1 MRNRCMFL
9 VAVLLSAALLWAC
22 SRDRSPFTLD
32 TAPRHFNE
40 LRALESLL
48 ETDPAQ
54 AAFSVE
60 GLLEAALEAPF
71 TTLDSIELDLRV
83 VQMQYKNRWLDENS
97 PELAPVVAFYDSLA
111 VLYPTDEDL
120 CYLRA
125 NAHYYKGVEYA
136 FANDDVEAFRHY
148 LGALGV
154 MRQFQAWDEH
164 PYAKRFIALT
174 YTRLSEIL
182 YSFGLYDNA
191 MEACQQA
198 TSYFENDADLAAM
211 LRYEANIYQAEKEY
225 DKALACFG
233 QAKDLAPLGVDD
245 GELALGAKLF
255 EMQQYDSAYPHLK
268 RAFASGDPIARV
280 DAAAKLSEI
289 CRVNGKA
296 DEELRYTRFYVESS
310 MRETRRAPK
319 KMEIEYLYENFNR
332 QEEEVTI
339 HPKSNFSATFWVLLV
354 LLAVIAFMAYIIVR
368 NRKRISHIENKITTF
383 ELSRDQEKAEN
394 DQDNK
399 QIRQLSDTREQLEN
413 ANRIDFDSALQSYLE
428 SHIVLKIK
436 RSLEGKD
443 IMIKNVTVFPKLKLK
458 EMDYIGLVQV
468 ANSCFPDFSSRFL
481 KDNPDLNVT
490 DVRHSCLA
498 LMGMNDA
505 EIAVLEGISY
515 SGANRR
521 SNKILTALN
530 EVDTL
535 ESALLTY
542 IRTRF

>member
-198 TSYFENDADLAAM
+198 TTYFEKDADLAAM
-211 LRYEANIYQAEKEY
+211 MRYEAHIYQAEKEY

-280 DAAAKLSEI
+280 DAAAKEI
-289 CRVNGKA
+289 MPLTQSGK
-296 DEELRYTRFYVESS
+296 
-310 MRETRRAPK
+310 
-319 KMEIEYLYENFNR
+319 
-332 QEEEVTI
+332 
-339 HPKSNFSATFWVLLV
+339 
-354 LLAVIAFMAYIIVR
+354 
-368 NRKRISHIENKITTF
+368 
-383 ELSRDQEKAEN
+383 
-394 DQDNK
+394 
-399 QIRQLSDTREQLEN
+399 
-413 ANRIDFDSALQSYLE
+413 
-428 SHIVLKIK
+428 
-436 RSLEGKD
+436 
-443 IMIKNVTVFPKLKLK
+443 
-458 EMDYIGLVQV
+458 
-468 ANSCFPDFSSRFL
+468 
-481 KDNPDLNVT
+481 
-490 DVRHSCLA
+490 
-498 LMGMNDA
+498 
-505 EIAVLEGISY
+505 
-515 SGANRR
+515 
-521 SNKILTALN
+521 
-530 EVDTL
+530 
-535 ESALLTY
+535 
-542 IRTRF
+542 

>member
-22 SRDRSPFTLD
+22 SRDRSPFTPD

-111 VLYPTDEDL
+111 ALYPTDEDL

-198 TSYFENDADLAAM
+198 TTYFENDADLAAM
-211 LRYEANIYQAEKEY
+211 MRYEANIYQAEKEY
-225 DKALACFG
+225 DKALACFS

-310 MRETRRAPK
+310 MRETRRAAK
-319 KMEIEYLYENFNR
+319 KMEIDYLFDEFNR
-332 QEEEVTI
+332 
-339 HPKSNFSATFWVLLV
+339 PKTETPEPNHGGNLSLLV
-354 LLAVIAFMAYIIVR
+354 ILALLLAVIALMTFIIIR
-368 NRKRISHIENKITTF
+368 NRKRISHIESKITTI
-383 ELSRDQEKAEN
+383 EQKHEQEHVEKIIETEPVVH
-394 DQDNK
+394 DE
-399 QIRQLSDTREQLEN
+399 TRFQESLEMFLTSGI
-413 ANRIDFDSALQSYLE
+413 AM
-428 SHIVLKIK
+428 KING
-436 RSLEGKD
+436 LVEGKD
-443 IMIKNVTVFPKLKLK
+443 IMIKNVNLFPKLKLK
-458 EMDYIGLVQV
+458 EMDFIELVRV
-468 ANSCFPDFSSRFL
+468 ANQCFPDLSMRVL
-481 KDNPDLNVT
+481 RQYTELNVT
-490 DVRHSCLA
+490 DFRHGCLA
-498 LMGMNDA
+498 LLGLNDA
-505 EIAVLEGISY
+505 QMAVLEGISY
-515 SGANRR
+515 SGSNRR
-521 SNKILTALN
+521 TNKFIGVLN
-530 EVDTL
+530 LGDNL
-535 ESALLTY
+535 EQALLTY
-542 IRTRF
+542 LKKHY